1 MFREK
6 NVGITNVGRS
16 SQVFTLFKRLPVK
29 ADTLFWRRSVVKLYT
44 LKTLKTI
51 PCSSGTYPYM
61 PNKGVPPGTP
71 LPPGPDLLY
80 KWYNTVE
87 IRFFEPSGE
96 KKMVRIIGRFRKTGI
111 KYRCLRW
118 LPTVFTNNP
127 SYLATLQ
134 NESGL
139 VRVIGRFEKP
149 KVREIG
155 ILL

>member
-1 MFREK
+1 
-6 NVGITNVGRS
+6 
-16 SQVFTLFKRLPVK
+16 
-29 ADTLFWRRSVVKLYT
+29 
-44 LKTLKTI
+44 
-51 PCSSGTYPYM
+51 
-61 PNKGVPPGTP
+61 
-71 LPPGPDLLY
+71 
-80 KWYNTVE
+80 
-87 IRFFEPSGE
+87 
-96 KKMVRIIGRFRKTGI
+96 MVRVIGRFRKTGI

-155 ILL
+155 TVGILL

>member
-1 MFREK
+1 MFRK
-6 NVGITNVGRS
+6 KIIGITNVARS
-16 SQVFTLFKRLPVK
+16 SQVFTLFERLPVQK
-29 ADTLFWRRSVVKLYT
+29 DTLFWRRSVVKLYT

-51 PCSSGTYPYM
+51 PCSSGTYPCM
-61 PNKGVPPGTP
+61 PNKGVPPGIP
-71 LPPGPDLLY
+71 PPPGPDLL
-80 KWYNTVE
+80 YNTVE

-96 KKMVRIIGRFRKTGI
+96 KKMLRIIGRFRKTGI
-111 KYRCLRW
+111 RYRCLKW
-118 LPTVFTNNP
+118 LPRVFTNNP

-155 ILL
+155 ILP